1 MGIDDAPS
9 LDGVDNGPGLLPW
22 QGRASPAA
30 PQLVKLLQMPGA
42 GVVRPVHHDGALAGI
57 AVLAGTEAVET
68 QGVTVLALIGLG
80 GAVDPQGTLPG
91 IHLIGELAGGQLPRI
106 AAVADPGVVEQLVAL
121 DVDDEQ
127 PAHGRGLAVV
137 DDGENGF
144 SLVAH
149 ALVTVQGLTKHAA
162 VELAG
167 QPELTIE
174 ILVPAGVA
182 GAAETERPQQQWQ
195 AQPEAAP
202 PRTPI
207 LSLHP

>member
-1 MGIDDAPS
+1 MY
-9 LDGVDNGPGLLPW
+9 
-22 QGRASPAA
+22 
-30 PQLVKLLQMPGA
+30 
-42 GVVRPVHHDGALAGI
+42 HDGTLAGI
-57 AVLAGTEAVET
+57 AVLAWAEAIQT
-68 QGVTVLALIGLG
+68 QGVTVLALVGLG
-80 GAVDPQGTLPG
+80 GAIDPEGALPG
-91 IHLIGELAGGQLPRI
+91 VHLVGKLAGRQLPRV
-106 AAVADPGVVEQLVAL
+106 APVADPGVIEQLVAL

-149 ALVTVQGLTKHAA
+149 ALVTVQGLAKHAA

-167 QPELTIE
+167 QAELTIE

-182 GAAETERPQQQWQ
+182 GAAKTERPQQQWQ

>member
-1 MGIDDAPS
+1 M
-9 LDGVDNGPGLLPW
+9 
-22 QGRASPAA
+22 
-30 PQLVKLLQMPGA
+30 
-42 GVVRPVHHDGALAGI
+42 
-57 AVLAGTEAVET
+57 
-68 QGVTVLALIGLG
+68 
-80 GAVDPQGTLPG
+80 
-91 IHLIGELAGGQLPRI
+91 
-106 AAVADPGVVEQLVAL
+106 
-121 DVDDEQ
+121 
-127 PAHGRGLAVV
+127 
-137 DDGENGF
+137 
-144 SLVAH
+144 AH
-149 ALVTVQGLTKHAA
+149 ALVTVQGLAKHAA